1 MKEWCL
7 EHPYMTFVI
16 IVAGIST
23 VGNIAT
29 KIVDVFVKPSPT
41 TVNMNIDPTKIPGF
55 SSAVVDQSD
64 DIVH

>member
-1 MKEWCL
+1 MKDWCL
-7 EHPYMTFVI
+7 EHPYMTFII
-16 IVAGIST
+16 IVSGIST
-23 VGNIAT
+23 VGNIVT

-55 SSAVVDQSD
+55 SSAAVDQSD